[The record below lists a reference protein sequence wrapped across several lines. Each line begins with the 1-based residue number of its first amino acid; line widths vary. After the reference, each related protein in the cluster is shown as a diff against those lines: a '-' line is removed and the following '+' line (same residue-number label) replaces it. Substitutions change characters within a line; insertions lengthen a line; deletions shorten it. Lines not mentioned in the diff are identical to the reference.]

1 MKYEEIRSQIKSG
14 DILAFRHTEWKTWKD
29 LKSQFVKFF
38 TKSEYSHVGIAWVI
52 GGRVFVIEAVI
63 PLVRIFP
70 ISKVLPF
77 DLIPCGERYWLPI
90 IEEACLT
97 YVGEEYS
104 QWEAVCAAFGKLK
117 AGASNSWECAEL
129 CNVALGMGNLLKV
142 DEALSTPADIVRHL
156 NEKGFPIIPIE

>member
-1 MKYEEIRSQIKSG
+1 MKYEDIRQQINSG
-14 DILAFRHTEWKTWKD
+14 DILAFRHTGWKTWKD
-29 LKSQFVKFF
+29 LKCQFVKFF
-38 TKSEYSHVGIAWVI
+38 TKSEYSHVGLAWII
-52 GGRVFVIEAVI
+52 GGRVFVIEAVM

-77 DLIPCGERYWLPI
+77 DLIPCGSKYWQPI

-104 QWEAVCAAFGKLK
+104 QYQAILAGINRLK
-117 AGASNSWECAEL
+117 AGADSRWECAEL
-129 CNVALGMGNLLKV
+129 CNVALGMGNLLKT